1 MPYWRPDTVTTFKQR
16 TPQRTL
22 TTLLALARTTKM
34 NLVIRICLVTFFW
47 ILSYN
52 SSSAQDWTRFRGPNG
67 SGISTSP
74 TIPTRWTDG
83 DFNWQVGVPGSGHS
97 SPVIWGDR
105 LFLTSSNDDT
115 GERTLRCID
124 TRDGKTLWTYDVLSA
139 DYTKHQL
146 NSRASA
152 TPTVDA
158 HHVYVCWSTN
168 DSLVAQALT
177 HDGHEVW
184 TKQLGPYQALHG
196 IAASPIVRDNL
207 LFVANDQDKQSSVM
221 ALDAKTGTEKWAIGR
236 NTTANYSTPCFLESA
251 EHDLAVIF
259 TSRDQGLTSID
270 AASGKVFWELP
281 VFQSHVAV
289 ASPIVTS
296 DFVVGVSGG
305 VGVPEE
311 VVTVGFHQGDR
322 IPQEVYRLE
331 NSTPFVPTPL
341 AYDGMLFTISDEGIA
356 VCADLSSGEV
366 HWQERLKDKFYAS
379 PVCVD
384 GKIYCASTGNQ
395 VIVLKATRNFN
406 ILARNQLPDG
416 CHATPAISS
425 GVMYLRTFSSLIS
438 IGNPSAPATQP
449 DGAK

>member
-1 MPYWRPDTVTTFKQR
+1 MAQLS
-16 TPQRTL
+16 L
-22 TTLLALARTTKM
+22 TTLSALARTGTVTLM
-34 NLVIRICLVTFFW
+34 IRICLVTIFW

-52 SSSAQDWTRFRGPNG
+52 SSSAQEWTRFRGPNG
-67 SGISTSP
+67 SGISTTP

-83 DFNWQVGVPGSGHS
+83 DFNWQVGVPGVGHS

-115 GERTLRCID
+115 GVRTLRCID

-168 DSLVAQALT
+168 DRLVAQALT

-196 IAASPIVRDNL
+196 IAASPIVRDDL

-221 ALDAKTGTEKWAIGR
+221 ALDAKTGSEKWSVGR
-236 NTTANYSTPCFLESA
+236 NTTANYSTPCFLESDV
-251 EHDLAVIF
+251 HDLAVIF

-270 AASGKVFWELP
+270 VATGKIFWELP

-289 ASPIVTS
+289 ASPIVTNN
-296 DFVVGVSGG
+296 FVVGVSGG

-311 VVTVGFHQGDR
+311 VVTVSFNNEDPTPR
-322 IPQEVYRLE
+322 EVYRLE
-331 NSTPFVPTPL
+331 ASTPFVPTPL
-341 AYDGMLFTISDEGIA
+341 AYRDMLFTISDEGVA
-356 VCADLSSGEV
+356 VCADLASGDI
-366 HWQERLKDKFYAS
+366 HWQERLKGKFYAS

-395 VIVLKATRNFN
+395 VIVLEAARNFK

-416 CHATPAISS
+416 CHATPAISR
-425 GVMYLRTFSSLIS
+425 GTLYLRTFSSLIS
-438 IGNPSAPATQP
+438 IGNRPRPTTRP